1 LGAWYLLFGA
11 FPYAVIPMLSDLR
24 PLGSSGIQVSSVALG
39 CWPIAGMTSRGVTE
53 ENSLATIAACS
64 ELGINF
70 LDTAYAY
77 GADGESEKMIAR
89 VLGSRRKEFVI
100 ATKGG
105 IHWGPQGER
114 VFDGRPA
121 TLRRECEIS
130 LQRLKTDHV
139 DLLYLHAP
147 DPSIPI
153 TESAGELKRLQEEG
167 KTRAVGLSNASVEE
181 LEAFHAVCPL
191 AAYQPAYNML
201 LRGIE
206 RDTIPWC
213 REHRVAVVPYWPLMK
228 GLLAGKLP
236 RDFVFE
242 TGDGRK
248 KYAMFQGAEWEK
260 NQDLLDELR
269 SLAAEMGRSVTEVV
283 INWTIHQPG
292 IVSALCGAKR
302 PDQLRESAAAMG
314 WELTAPQRARIE
326 RALAARGEPV
336 QVSAV

>member
-1 LGAWYLLFGA
+1 
-11 FPYAVIPMLSDLR
+11 MLSDLR

-53 ENSLATIAACS
+53 ENSLATIAACG

-77 GADGESEKMIAR
+77 GSDGDSEKMIAR
-89 VLGSRRKEFVI
+89 VLGPRRQEFVI

-105 IHWGPQGER
+105 IHWGPTGER

-121 TLRRECEIS
+121 TLRRECETS
-130 LQRLKTDHV
+130 LQRLQTDYV

-147 DPSIPI
+147 DPKVPI
-153 TESAGELKRLQEEG
+153 SESAGELKRLQEKG
-167 KTRAVGLSNASVEE
+167 ATRAVGLSNASVEE
-181 LEAFHAVCPL
+181 LETFHAICPL

-213 REHRVAVVPYWPLMK
+213 LEHNVAVVPYWPLMK

-242 TGDGRK
+242 PGDGRK
-248 KYAMFQGAEWEK
+248 KYPMFQGAEWEK
-260 NQDLLDELR
+260 NQDVLDELR
-269 SLAAEMGRSVTEVV
+269 SLAAESGRSVTEIV

-302 PDQLRESAAAMG
+302 PDQLRDSAAAMG
-314 WELTAPQRARIE
+314 WRLTPEQTARID
-326 RALAARGEPV
+326 RALQARGEPV
-336 QVSAV
+336 QITAV